1 MACEA
6 LNPEAFGVHHTAA
19 LQLPVDVLSLVF
31 YQCRSLEH
39 RLQTTPLPVS
49 LHHPRDSSPPTEEQC
64 QKSDATHS
72 ETLEDDYWEK
82 ASKDGNR
89 VSHYRNPHL
98 GTTLVWDF
106 GKLKEIEVVE
116 KLLNEVEE
124 FRKEVTKA
132 LPGYYVFFDDT
143 ALHVTVRGMQ

>member
-1 MACEA
+1 M
-6 LNPEAFGVHHTAA
+6 
-19 LQLPVDVLSLVF
+19 
-31 YQCRSLEH
+31 
-39 RLQTTPLPVS
+39 
-49 LHHPRDSSPPTEEQC
+49 SSPPTEEQC